1 MFYGMSHDNATT
13 ADSWQQIASRPDTT
27 ADPECLRLESFK
39 HLYIIKGLDA
49 CEPHHISWHHLQE
62 LTNTNWRCR
71 ENIINVMSD
80 RYDQGSTVSQYC
92 SCKPYMWSDNGQLKG
107 AVKTTKKVLEGV
119 APVWESLKNC
129 PSDIDVEGQ
138 PVSCQATIVKK
149 MYDRFNGS
157 LEQYENDRCFCYPS
171 FGLKTVPADCTKYGG
186 FSRLHVNGLTPN
198 NCMTHFSGNIVSNPY
213 ASSDKNALVK
223 VYDPKRCK
231 RRKLMRYS
239 DDLSLSKSRSLL
251 VEEQSNASR
260 NLLYNDVKS
269 SLSRIKNKDSD
280 KLSQPVKF
288 LMLFFY
294 QNLDYILVWKYLA
307 TQPAVCQD
315 WIINFMLDQLN
326 DDFSCDCHY
335 YKEPPKTGHGVSF
348 VGRSLNKRDTP
359 FLPSCE
365 HDSQGWK
372 VMQTDFLSN
381 VCRSHWYIW
390 RHLADTHGHC
400 RRYLINE
407 MFAKF
412 ASAVPHC
419 KCDSKMMSTPTPLP
433 TTTMPP
439 HMCSQCNGTSCDT
452 GASVTCGTNQNFC
465 MTSIIDYNDNNS
477 GKLERLIERK
487 CASKQ
492 ECTDKDQ
499 SGNMFCLQLPQGN
512 LGFPYTCRFC
522 CVGSNCNNPPALIP
536 ALSTRFSSNFP

>member
-1 MFYGMSHDNATT
+1 MSTT
-13 ADSWQQIASRPDTT
+13 TTDSWQQITSKPDAT
-27 ADPECLRLESFK
+27 ANPECLRLESFK
-39 HLYIIKGLDA
+39 HLFNIKGLDA

-71 ENIINVMSD
+71 ENIINVMS
-80 RYDQGSTVSQYC
+80 
-92 SCKPYMWSDNGQLKG
+92 G
-107 AVKTTKKVLEGV
+107 ALKTTQKRLDGV
-119 APVWESLKNC
+119 APELKMLYENDTC
-129 PSDIDVEGQ
+129 AVHEIE
-138 PVSCQATIVKK
+138 
-149 MYDRFNGS
+149 RFNGS
-157 LEQYENDRCFCYPS
+157 LEQYENDKCFCYPS
-171 FGLKTVPADCTKYGG
+171 FGLKTVPADCNKYGG
-186 FSRLHVNGLTPN
+186 FSRLHVNGLITN
-198 NCMTHFSGNIVSNPY
+198 NCMTHFS
-213 ASSDKNALVK
+213 
-223 VYDPKRCK
+223 
-231 RRKLMRYS
+231 
-239 DDLSLSKSRSLL
+239 
-251 VEEQSNASR
+251 
-260 NLLYNDVKS
+260 
-269 SLSRIKNKDSD
+269 
-280 KLSQPVKF
+280 
-288 LMLFFY
+288 
-294 QNLDYILVWKYLA
+294 VWKYLA

-315 WIINFMLDQLN
+315 WIINFMLDHLH
-326 DDFSCDCHY
+326 DDFSCDCHEHQ
-335 YKEPPKTGHGVSF
+335 EPPQTGHGVSF

-390 RHLADTHGHC
+390 RHLADNHGHC

-412 ASAVPHC
+412 ASTTPHC
-419 KCDSKMMSTPTPLP
+419 KCESKMTSTPTLP

-439 HMCSQCNGTSCDT
+439 HMCSQCNGSSCVTT
-452 GASVTCGTNQNFC
+452 GGSVTCGTNQNVC

-492 ECTDKDQ
+492 ECADKDQ

-522 CVGSNCNNPPALIP
+522 CVGQNCNKPPALIP

>member
-1 MFYGMSHDNATT
+1 MSRKAFYQMFAILYIAGLTHGATT
-13 ADSWQQIASRPDTT
+13 TDSWQQIASRPDTT

-92 SCKPYMWSDNGQLKG
+92 SCKPYVWSDNGQLKG
-107 AVKTTKKVLEGV
+107 ASKTTKKVLEGV
-119 APVWESLKNC
+119 APECFNYKGCQELKVLYENDTCAVHEIVWESLKNC

-157 LEQYENDRCFCYPS
+157 LEQYENDKCFCYPS

-186 FSRLHVNGLTPN
+186 FSRLHVNGLIPN
-198 NCMTHFSGNIVSNPY
+198 NCMTHFS
-213 ASSDKNALVK
+213 
-223 VYDPKRCK
+223 
-231 RRKLMRYS
+231 
-239 DDLSLSKSRSLL
+239 
-251 VEEQSNASR
+251 
-260 NLLYNDVKS
+260 
-269 SLSRIKNKDSD
+269 
-280 KLSQPVKF
+280 
-288 LMLFFY
+288 
-294 QNLDYILVWKYLA
+294 VWKYLA

-412 ASAVPHC
+412 ASTTPHC

-452 GASVTCGTNQNFC
+452 TSGSVTCGSNQNFC

-522 CVGSNCNNPPALIP
+522 CVGSSCNNPPALIP